1 MAFCKYPALHELEV
15 QIFGFANN
23 KTRMQPRTNCQGK
36 DVHPEPP
43 VESFTLEY
51 WDKWFGPLSPHLVEP
66 ELDSDSDL
74 HRFFMYFAIPMLV
87 FVAVTL
93 QQTPLKPSAC

>member
-43 VESFTLEY
+43 VESFTSEY

-74 HRFFMYFAIPMLV
+74 DRFFMYFAIPMLV

-93 QQTPLKPSAC
+93 QQTPLKPSAW

>member
-66 ELDSDSDL
+66 ELDYDSDL
-74 HRFFMYFAIPMLV
+74 DRFFMYFAIPMLV

>member
-1 MAFCKYPALHELEV
+1 
-15 QIFGFANN
+15 
-23 KTRMQPRTNCQGK
+23 MQPRTNCQGK

-66 ELDSDSDL
+66 ELDSDNDL
-74 HRFFMYFAIPMLV
+74 DRFFMYLAIPMLV